1 MKKKAVKFLAG
12 ILLSCTLAGSA
23 VSVQAEENLD
33 MQVKS
38 YLTGEDVSETAGR
51 RRPIAVMLGNDING
65 APQSGTGNAGVI
77 YEAPVEGGI
86 TRLMAI
92 IEDYDNLDR
101 IGPVRSC
108 RDYYIFY
115 ASEFNA
121 IYAHYGQAVYALQ
134 YLDQHVID
142 NLNGLTLGNAYFRT
156 TDRVA
161 PHNAYTDAAHLQ
173 AGIQSQGYSLQYPEG
188 YTGHYQF
195 APDGTEVTLDAGVP
209 ATVVKLDNFRDSH
222 PWFEYND
229 QTKEYSRFQ
238 FNAPHVDQLT
248 GQQLTCDNIILQY
261 SGYQPYDA
269 NGYLKIDTQS
279 GGSGKY
285 ITRGKAID
293 ITWSRDS
300 MLGTTHYYDASG
312 QEIQLNQGKTWV
324 EIVLNDS
331 VGSVTLQ

>member
-1 MKKKAVKFLAG
+1 MKRKAMKFLTG
-12 ILLSCTLAGSA
+12 VLLSCTLAGSA

-51 RRPIAVMLGNDING
+51 RRPIAVMLGNDVNG
-65 APQSGTGNAGVI
+65 APQSGTGSAGVI

-92 IEDYDNLDR
+92 IEDYDDLDR

-161 PHNAYTDAAHLQ
+161 PHNSYTDSAHLQ
-173 AGIQSQGYSLQYPEG
+173 AGIQSQGYS
-188 YTGHYQF
+188 
-195 APDGTEVTLDAGVP
+195 
-209 ATVVKLDNFRDSH
+209 
-222 PWFEYND
+222 
-229 QTKEYSRFQ
+229 
-238 FNAPHVDQLT
+238 
-248 GQQLTCDNIILQY
+248 QQ
-261 SGYQPYDA
+261 
-269 NGYLKIDTQS
+269 
-279 GGSGKY
+279 
-285 ITRGKAID
+285 
-293 ITWSRDS
+293 
-300 MLGTTHYYDASG
+300 
-312 QEIQLNQGKTWV
+312 
-324 EIVLNDS
+324 
-331 VGSVTLQ
+331 